1 VRWRARWPCRPA
13 AASIHAARSHS
24 IAAQQSA
31 EDDRAEK
38 KIFFNTRIVRV
49 TESLMFASN
58 LYKTLGVSPET
69 RLSVRVT
76 HRGLVGREL
85 TSAGMNRFILPS
97 PPTQANDVKTDIV
110 VEVGSILETIV
121 DDVRRLTA
129 PLFMLFDFK
138 EFNEAVYRDIV
149 DRFVRGEST

>member
-1 VRWRARWPCRPA
+1 
-13 AASIHAARSHS
+13 
-24 IAAQQSA
+24 
-31 EDDRAEK
+31 
-38 KIFFNTRIVRV
+38 
-49 TESLMFASN
+49 M
-58 LYKTLGVSPET
+58 
-69 RLSVRVT
+69 
-76 HRGLVGREL
+76 
-85 TSAGMNRFILPS
+85 
-97 PPTQANDVKTDIV
+97 